1 MNLFL
6 KLSSYIT
13 FRHAGVLLYS
23 ITPKGVFYTYFRVT
37 QTKGQASIAALVQER
52 SIEELKEILPFLTSG
67 VPLLLSYQ
75 GEGLVQRIYQGKSN
89 ELSKYIPNIE
99 PKDYVVQ
106 QLDITDEMTFVALLR
121 KEKIESVLTE
131 LSNQGISVTNVLL
144 GFYGFVKIPDLF
156 LQDKGKLIV
165 GAHYLEIENQK
176 AKTVGKSIL
185 PDSEAPKEIADKKD
199 HEMLA
204 MATAITFFI
213 GQQIPED
220 SELPIL
226 GHNFKEMVAA
236 KFNKLLFKYVGPS
249 ILGILLI
256 NFLVL
261 DHLRAELQSTELNR
275 TESKNMVAQVER
287 LKKEISSEKEF
298 GLKANL
304 GKSHVFAFYA
314 DRLAAMNLKG
324 IRFEE
329 IAVDPVKTKIREEE
343 LIQIDRGVIVLK
355 GIATHA
361 DDFGNLLVQLK
372 KIPWIS
378 KIDKQVYFF
387 DHDTGSAKFEVVMR
401 YNEPG

>member
-13 FRHAGVLLYS
+13 FRQAGVLLYNAS
-23 ITPKGVFYTYFRVT
+23 PGGAFYSYYRVT
-37 QTKGQASIAALVQER
+37 QTKGQASIAPLVQAKT
-52 SIEELKEILPFLTSG
+52 IGELKEILPFLTSD

-75 GEGLVQRIYQGKSN
+75 GEGLVQRIYQGKRN
-89 ELSKYIPNIE
+89 ELSRYIPNIE
-99 PKDYVVQ
+99 PRDYLIQ
-106 QLDITDEMTFVALLR
+106 QHEMTDEMTFVALLR
-121 KEKIESVLTE
+121 KEKMESVLTQ
-131 LSNQGISVTNVLL
+131 LSNLGISVTNVLL
-144 GFYGFVKIPDLF
+144 GFYGFIKIPELF
-156 LQDKGKLIV
+156 YQDNGKLIV
-165 GAHYLEIENQK
+165 GAHYLEIENK
-176 AKTVGKSIL
+176 IAKTVGKSIL
-185 PDSEAPKEIADKKD
+185 SDAEPPKEIADKKD
-199 HEMLA
+199 HEILA
-204 MATAITFFI
+204 IATAITFFI

-236 KFNKLLFKYVGPS
+236 KFNKSLFKYAGPS

-261 DHLRAELQSTELNR
+261 DHLRAELQSTELTR
-275 TESKNMVAQVER
+275 TETENMVGQVER

-329 IAVDPVKTKIREEE
+329 ISVDPVKTKIREDE

-355 GIATHA
+355 GIATQA

-372 KIPWIS
+372 MVPWIS
-378 KIDKQVYFF
+378 KIDKQVYIF

-401 YNEPG
+401 YNEPR